1 MPHPIHID
9 EEQNRAIRDELGAR
23 LRMIHQ
29 LEGKQRVPRRIRES
43 LDRLAELD
51 LHIQLKVLPSI
62 VSSENEGWLR
72 RLLLR

>member
-29 LEGKQRVPRRIRES
+29 LEGNRGSRV
-43 LDRLAELD
+43 AF
-51 LHIQLKVLPSI
+51 
-62 VSSENEGWLR
+62 ENP
-72 RLLLR
+72 